1 MIVGVLVAWSKT
13 IFENIRWLETYARRS
28 TARNPSSNRGGASR
42 RHPRL
47 HSWLDGVDGRKRR
60 PKVSIGPRPYFLI
73 DQLDGEAYP
82 KLKQTLEQCA
92 RTIKTF
98 QTSDFVLGHRGAAL
112 EFPEHSDRGHNA
124 ASRLGAGIVECDIN
138 LTKDR
143 QLICRH
149 ERCDLHLT
157 TDILLTPLAGRC
169 SRPFRPA
176 TPTTKA
182 FARCC
187 TTDFTLEEIQTHL
200 CSRMSSS
207 NPRAKTPRQYVSHNP
222 SYRTDLYS
230 HDCPHIQ
237 SHRDFIDVVDANG
250 GSFVPEFKMLEG
262 RFFAK
267 DYTRRNFLD
276 QVLADY
282 NETDPERVYPQ
293 SFDWED
299 LYYVAEQTDYGV
311 NTLALDKNWLA
322 TLTASDASL
331 REYFQPLLTH
341 GVTAIAPA
349 LFMLL
354 EVGDNN
360 TIVPSSYARI
370 ARDMGLDI
378 VPWTLERS
386 DALAVSI
393 FASACL
399 NAACSS
405 TLTRIIE
412 TIQKGGGWYFSKLSR
427 VLREDADIL
436 KVLDVLY
443 EDVGIKA
450 IWTDWPSIATFYAN
464 CKGIDLR

>member
-1 MIVGVLVAWSKT
+1 MSLGMLVGVLMAWSRP
-13 IFENIRWLETYARRS
+13 IYENFRWLSAYAGRS
-28 TARNPSSNRGGASR
+28 TSRNPNHRGGASR

-47 HSWLDGVDGRKRR
+47 HSWLDGVDGHMRR

-73 DQLDGEAYP
+73 DELDGEAYP
-82 KLKQTLEQCA
+82 ELKQTLEHCA

-98 QTSDFVLGHRGAAL
+98 KTSDFVLGHRGAAL

-143 QLICRH
+143 KLICRH

-157 TDILLTPLAGRC
+157 TDVLLTPLAGRC
-169 SRPFRPA
+169 SRPFEPA
-176 TPTTKA
+176 TATRKA
-182 FARCC
+182 SARCC
-187 TTDFTLEEIQTHL
+187 TTDFTLDEIQTQL

-207 NPRAKTPRQYVSHNP
+207 NRRARTPQQYVSHNP
-222 SYRTDLYS
+222 SYRTDLYA

-237 SHRDFIDVVDANG
+237 SHKDFMSVVDTNG

-262 RFFAK
+262 TFFTR

-282 NETDPERVYPQ
+282 NATDPGRVYPQ

-311 NTLALDKNWLA
+311 NTFALDKNWLMS
-322 TLTASDASL
+322 LTASDASL

-354 EVGDNN
+354 EVGENE
-360 TIVPSSYARI
+360 TIVPSSYARV

-386 DALAVSI
+386 DALA
-393 FASACL
+393 
-399 NAACSS
+399 
-405 TLTRIIE
+405 
-412 TIQKGGGWYFSKLSR
+412 KGGGWYFSKLSR